1 MKTLYQYVTSHTQA
15 IFDYIISCQQSLYF
29 LPHYHAQ
36 GFIDCVNELLKVQT
50 MVKGLQ
56 SDICNVDTM
65 LASNSSELIDSH
77 ESLITQRLE
86 LKNMASTIQAI
97 KLCIPVLEMYEKLK
111 EEMHNKSYYSAI
123 KILGHLEHTYLPPI
137 SSYSFAS
144 IMSQQIPKTRQ
155 TIKEISRCD
164 LKDFLKTIREKSQE
178 IGLNAMWQ
186 SHQTMNTDIP
196 IEHILGRRPRNIED
210 GPLDFLNFAPIYR
223 CLHIYSIIGEREDF
237 AKEYH
242 ADRKKQADLTFKFLP
257 QGGES
262 DHYNTEYFCKIVGFF
277 VIENT
282 LLHTSQGL
290 VTHTSVDELWS
301 LFLSCLGNLDQLLLK
316 TQDKPQMLL
325 DLKLLLVL
333 FCQTLG
339 GYELNVTKL
348 YKLLINLYQKYCD
361 SLQSLWKTKFKE
373 VFGKD
378 NYAPLTVDSEVQL
391 EQLMGCA
398 YGALD
403 KTDIKFP
410 SLLPFSKLVPE
421 IFTLMEEY
429 IEASLQFATHLD
441 LSQTEVDDLVRK
453 STNEL
458 LTKTL
463 NDCLID
469 LIKEK
474 NLVLS
479 QIVQVSINTSYLQRY
494 SHCMETFVSSKTGC
508 TVSSTQA
515 KDLYGLKMF
524 DNVKEESK
532 RQIHV
537 KLTEKIDEFFELSR
551 YNWTTTE
558 VRDHPSDHMTDM
570 LTYLKNK
577 FKTFTQLEQ
586 SVACG
591 ACEEAGKHI
600 ADRLLE
606 IFLDPAITNMT
617 RVALDVLDQDVI
629 AYEGFA
635 LDEPVKGVKNINLL
649 IPIQKLR
656 NVINMIKQSD
666 YDKYIAEFNATSR
679 GNVHPDVLARIL
691 ERFLDREVKK
701 FSLKNFSM
709 NKNDKEMNQLLETV
723 IRKLRTL
730 DTSVGSGSSTPQM
743 IARKL
748 SRTNLNF

>member
-1 MKTLYQYVTSHTQA
+1 
-15 IFDYIISCQQSLYF
+15 
-29 LPHYHAQ
+29 
-36 GFIDCVNELLKVQT
+36 
-50 MVKGLQ
+50 
-56 SDICNVDTM
+56 M
-65 LASNSSELIDSH
+65 LAANSSELIDSH

-97 KLCIPVLEMYEKLK
+97 KLCIPVLEMYQKLK

-144 IMSQQIPKTRQ
+144 IMTQQIPKTRQ

-196 IEHILGRRPRNIED
+196 IEHILGRKPRNIED

-242 ADRKKQADLTFKFLP
+242 ADRKKQADLTFKFVT
-257 QGGES
+257 QTGDSSQNS

-282 LLHTSQGL
+282 LLHTTQGL

-316 TQDKPQMLL
+316 TENQPQMLL

-378 NYAPLTVDSEVQL
+378 NYSPLTVDSDVQL

-551 YNWTTTE
+551 YNWTTTQA
-558 VRDHPSDHMTDM
+558 RDTPSDHMTDM

-600 ADRLLE
+600 ADKLLE
-606 IFLDPAITNMT
+606 IFLDPGITQMT
-617 RVALDVLDQDVI
+617 RVALDILDQDVI

-666 YDKYIAEFNATSR
+666 YDKYIAEYNPSTR

-691 ERFLDREVKK
+691 ERFLDKEAKK
-701 FSLKNFSM
+701 FSLKNFTISR
-709 NKNDKEMNQLLETV
+709 NDKEMNQLLETV

-730 DTSVGSGSSTPQM
+730 DTSLGAGSSTPQM

-748 SRTNLNF
+748 SMTHINF